1 MAKPRRTNYRR
12 NAVPTDFSQLSNPI
26 LEKTLPFAAYLSRV
40 AHFLANEDD
49 RVFSERFDRLLE
61 RPRFRSAFNGY
72 ASRIED
78 ISKHPLLRSGV
89 SDRRMW
95 IIYRSIFRR
104 DAEKLSY
111 FARQKR
117 IVERAFLFG
126 QYSAALQVLEQ
137 TKTEIGESLWYVRT
151 KALVLFYQGQ
161 VEEMHRFCE
170 EIKSRSKEYFFI
182 YVVNSVQLIAHSDNA
197 AMHLKKLV
205 INNIIELAEA
215 GQDEPA
221 DLLALIF
228 CPSPLISERDCYG
241 AFSRVQA
248 YPIVDQY
255 LMILEIIRLRLANR
269 TASDDTGTGNFDI
282 PNFLSELREVIDDP
296 MLSTLQRGRDSSPSI
311 SDAGKELLKYYECG
325 QYEQVIWHYFSNLQ
339 KFDAPAAYVSLVAKS
354 LAYTGD
360 DRLSEFQSSPL
371 IDYVRDF
378 ASLYRLDFSDSQ
390 SEDAIVSRIIKMHGM
405 VDAVHFKCAVY
416 QVHPQRYL
424 PKERQASAVTAV
436 LTDSDV
442 PPMTR
447 SIADGDEG
455 SFGVKYGQEMDPLCP
470 EYRSLKRKICKLVN
484 ESAPDTAIQVEME
497 ALRKVTPLK
506 RDYLELYSE
515 YCLYTNR
522 LQALIEVC
530 SRNVVDD
537 PRTHVCFPMD
547 ALIAQ
552 IEEGQM
558 VSLEAILVAY
568 VYSRFVS
575 AKKDYVL
582 NETFDEYLLSTGVT
596 RPTELL
602 AGADKLSS
610 ADVIFFRDICSPE
623 IMDFLSCFNNTD
635 DLRAERI
642 KILDVLNRLGE
653 IDPATRMAEVEEI
666 VGQVIVD
673 AGTQALNGAKIY
685 VNDGALKKKNIALVD
700 SLLTLFRCAKEDDD
714 DKYIILGNVD
724 DEEARAV
731 LSGTKNSVVMRLIT
745 EILES
750 FLFDERYGLDKNLSG
765 EIRHGFFPNLMRSK
779 LEEHKLITEID
790 DNGKYKT
797 NQYWM
802 DFNSLITDDILCAI
816 DYHLSDFSA
825 SFNKLLSEAQEWM
838 KIASAPEQ
846 NTRLFRY
853 DITTSDVEEI
863 RAAAETCTDA
873 DELSDFLS
881 KWIWG
886 RTQECLTH
894 MRDVLNGAFREK
906 VDSLFDELVQRIEE
920 TKKRA
925 ALVELMSAITHARN
939 GIREDISTV
948 TGWFER
954 SEGNAISDQTLDQA
968 LEIAIN
974 SFGAVRRAA
983 SPIQLQCGTEL
994 KQLVV
999 ASKSAKPFVI
1009 GLTNL
1014 IDNCYRHSGL
1024 GLETAVTIRASIDN
1038 GTPSIC
1044 ISNPVTEERALGIN
1058 TDTLLA
1064 DDRKMRDEAS
1074 LRLMRVE
1081 GGSGLSKA
1089 FHHMKASNPFSDIR
1103 LSFDGGFFHTTVSYG
1118 NADFAR

>member
-1 MAKPRRTNYRR
+1 MARSRRPTYRR
-12 NAVPTDFSQLSNPI
+12 NAVPSDFAQLSNPI
-26 LEKTLPFAAYLSRV
+26 LEKTLPFGVYLSRV
-40 AHFLANEDD
+40 AHFLAYEDD
-49 RVFSERFDRLLE
+49 REFNERFDRLLD

-72 ASRIED
+72 ASRVED

-89 SDRRMW
+89 SDSRMW
-95 IIYRSIFRR
+95 SIYRSIFRR
-104 DAEKLSY
+104 DAEKLGY
-111 FARQKR
+111 LTRQKK

-126 QYSAALQVLEQ
+126 QYDTALRVLED
-137 TKTEIGESLWYVRT
+137 TKTEIGESLWYIRT
-151 KALVLFYQGQ
+151 KALILFYQGQ

-170 EIKSRSKEYFFI
+170 EVKSRSKEYFFI

-205 INNIIELAEA
+205 INNIIELVEA

-255 LMILEIIRLRLANR
+255 LMILEIIRLHLANR
-269 TASDDTGTGNFDI
+269 AISDDVDAASSDI
-282 PNFLSELREVIDDP
+282 PRFLSELSEVIDDP
-296 MLSTLQRGRDSSPSI
+296 MLLTLQRERSLKPPI
-311 SDAGKELLKYYECG
+311 SDSGQELLRLYECG
-325 QYEQVIWHYFSNLQ
+325 KYGEVIQHYFSNLQ
-339 KFDAPAAYVSLVAKS
+339 NFDAPAAYVSIVAKS
-354 LAYTGD
+354 LAYAGED
-360 DRLSEFQSSPL
+360 NLSRFKSSPL

-378 ASLYRLDFSDSQ
+378 SSLYRLDFSDSQ
-390 SEDAIVSRIIKMHGM
+390 SEEEIVSRIIKMHGM
-405 VDAVHFKCAVY
+405 VDAVHFNCAVY
-416 QVHPQRYL
+416 QVHPQRYS
-424 PKERQASAVTAV
+424 PKERQVSAASAI

-447 SIADGDEG
+447 SIADGDSG
-455 SFGVKYGQEMDPLCP
+455 NFGVKYGQEMDPSCP
-470 EYRSLKRKICKLVN
+470 EYRSLKRKICQLVN
-484 ESAPDTAIQVEME
+484 DGAADDEIQVQME
-497 ALRKVTPLK
+497 ALRVITPLK

-515 YCLYTNR
+515 YCVYTDR
-522 LQALIEVC
+522 LHALIDVC
-530 SRNVVDD
+530 SRNIVDD

-547 ALIAQ
+547 ALIAE
-552 IEEGQM
+552 IEKEQL
-558 VSLEAILVAY
+558 VSLQAILVAY
-568 VYSRFVS
+568 VYSRYVS

-582 NETFDEYLLSTGVT
+582 NETFDEYLLSAGVT
-596 RPTELL
+596 RPTELI
-602 AGADKLSS
+602 AGANELTK
-610 ADVIFFRDICSPE
+610 ADVIFFRDICSLE

-642 KILDVLNRLGE
+642 KILDVLNRFGE
-653 IDPATRMAEVEEI
+653 IDPATRMTEVEEI
-666 VGQVIVD
+666 VGQVIID

-700 SLLTLFRCAKEDDD
+700 SLLTLFRCAKEDDE
-714 DKYIILGNVD
+714 DKYIILGSID

-745 EILES
+745 GILDS

-779 LEEHKLITEID
+779 LEEHKLITEIG
-790 DNGKYKT
+790 DNGKYKK

-802 DFNSLITDDILCAI
+802 DFNSLITDDILSAI
-816 DYHLSDFSA
+816 DSNLSDFSA
-825 SFNKLLSEAQEWM
+825 SFNRVLSEAQEWM

-846 NTRLFRY
+846 DTRLFRY

-863 RAAAETCTDA
+863 RTAAETCTDA

-881 KWIWG
+881 NWIWG
-886 RTQECLTH
+886 RTQECLTQ
-894 MRDVLNGAFREK
+894 MRDALNGVFREK

-954 SEGNAISDQTLDQA
+954 SEGNAIADQTLDQA

-983 SPIQLQCGTEL
+983 SPIQLECGAEF

-999 ASKSAKPFVI
+999 LSKSAKPFVI

-1024 GLETAVTIRASIDN
+1024 GLETPVTIRASIDR
-1038 GTPSIC
+1038 GTPSIR

-1058 TDTLLA
+1058 ASTLLA
-1064 DDRKMRDEAS
+1064 DDGKMRDEAS

-1081 GGSGLSKA
+1081 G
-1089 FHHMKASNPFSDIR
+1089 DR
-1103 LSFDGGFFHTTVSYG
+1103 D
-1118 NADFAR
+1118 